1 VRDARREEPS
11 EVPSSG
17 SLGLSHGIWRG
28 RGGLDEVLAGLHD
41 VQRNAMET
49 MLEQNAQLTSV
60 VAQLMSVVAKQQDQ
74 LMQLH
79 EEMAWGFGQTSAAV
93 GGVSAVVAAVG
104 ARVLDEDKADSTA
117 VVVRGRPA
125 HEVTQ
130 RRGES
135 KAPDGDARVKQEG
148 TVEADG
154 TRGNMGD
161 IDESINDLMYRT
173 APRIKAAVERLE
185 RQRGGGRGGR
195 GGKGREKLGGGR
207 GDGGAAEGEAGE
219 KLGGGHGDGG
229 EGSEKP
235 GGGRGEGGVAEGAGK
250 AHEEL
255 MQVVGQRLEAARSRY
270 LQGKAA
276 VTLQRSWRR
285 RTLRRRLWAVVQAG
299 MGREARVAAGWERVV
314 RGRLRRYY
322 ENRQRAREAAMRVLS
337 AAGPGVTGEAGR
349 GRLGGAAR
357 SGDRRRRA
365 FR

>member
-1 VRDARREEPS
+1 MAGRGLLGAEGGQKADDGRRGGEFAGQTGGGARRRGVRDARREEPS

-148 TVEADG
+148 TVEV
-154 TRGNMGD
+154 T
-161 IDESINDLMYRT
+161 
-173 APRIKAAVERLE
+173 
-185 RQRGGGRGGR
+185 
-195 GGKGREKLGGGR
+195 
-207 GDGGAAEGEAGE
+207 
-219 KLGGGHGDGG
+219 
-229 EGSEKP
+229 
-235 GGGRGEGGVAEGAGK
+235 GRGETWGIS
-250 AHEEL
+250 
-255 MQVVGQRLEAARSRY
+255 M
-270 LQGKAA
+270 
-276 VTLQRSWRR
+276 
-285 RTLRRRLWAVVQAG
+285 
-299 MGREARVAAGWERVV
+299 
-314 RGRLRRYY
+314 
-322 ENRQRAREAAMRVLS
+322 NR
-337 AAGPGVTGEAGR
+337 
-349 GRLGGAAR
+349 
-357 SGDRRRRA
+357 
-365 FR
+365 